1 MTSPYIAGLFIY
13 PIKSLD
19 GVSVEKATVLESGA
33 LKHDREWAI
42 FDEQGNFVNGKRN
55 PKVHLLRST
64 FGDNIHKLFLQI
76 QGTEQR
82 TVFDIKND
90 QTSLEAW
97 LSDYFGFPVKCVE
110 NSITGFPDDTNAS
123 GPTVI
128 STATIEEVAS
138 WFPGVS
144 IEEMR
149 LRLRANI
156 EIGGVPA
163 FWEDQLFT
171 EAGQSVLF
179 QVGEVLF
186 HGVNPCQRC
195 VVVTRDS
202 QTATATPQFQ
212 KTFVTQR
219 KQSLPSW
226 TTPSRFNHFY
236 RLSVN
241 TNIPT
246 TEAGKVLSVGDSV
259 KILGLL

>member
-1 MTSPYIAGLFIY
+1 MTSPYVAGIFVY

-55 PKVHLLRST
+55 AKVHLLRST
-64 FGDNIHKLFLQI
+64 FSADYQKLSLQI
-76 QGTEQR
+76 QGTDEKA
-82 TVFDIKND
+82 VFDLYND
-90 QTSLEAW
+90 RTSLEAW
-97 LSDYFGFPVKCVE
+97 LSHYFGFPVKCMQNTV
-110 NSITGFPDDTNAS
+110 TGFPDDTNAS

-144 IEEMR
+144 IDQMR

-163 FWEDQLFT
+163 FWEDQLFG
-171 EAGQSVLF
+171 EAGEIVQF
-179 QVGEVLF
+179 RVGKVLF
-186 HGVNPCQRC
+186 HGINPCQRC
-195 VVVTRDS
+195 VVITRDS
-202 QTATATPQFQ
+202 YTAEATPQFQ
-212 KTFVTQR
+212 KTFITRR
-219 KQSLPSW
+219 KEFLPSW
-226 TTPSRFNHFY
+226 TTASRFNHFY

-241 TNIPT
+241 TNLPA
-246 TEAGKVLSVGDSV
+246 TEGGKVVGVGDVVTIVGS
-259 KILGLL
+259 L